1 MDDPVRYGNACH
13 ECIRLAAESEALYQE
28 YLAARDALTMTPK
41 SDRAYLE
48 RRQRFDKV
56 TGRLR

>member
-1 MDDPVRYGNACH
+1 VRYGNACH